1 MENAVAALRRFNR
14 AYTSFAGLL
23 DARYNGSDMSLA
35 EARALYEIAH
45 GARLA
50 SDIQAVLRLDPGY
63 LSRIIRGFQ
72 TRGWITRGRGADARQ
87 RPIELTPAGR
97 DAFEALDRTTHDRA
111 ADQLAG
117 LAEAD
122 REALTA
128 ALDSMRTL
136 LGGSGIA
143 PYEIRTFRAGDMGM
157 IAARQSILY
166 QGFDWN
172 RPMEALLG
180 EVTAAFVRHF
190 KPGRDQCWIAER
202 AGVMAGSVM
211 LVDAGDGVAKL
222 RLLYVEPWARDLGIG
237 GALVDRC
244 IAFARDAGY
253 TRIALW
259 THTVLTSARRIYD
272 AAGFRLTETAMHHD
286 FGRPEQGETWE
297 LDLADMVRET

>member
-14 AYTSFAGLL
+14 SYTRFAGLL
-23 DARYNGSDMSLA
+23 GPRYNGSDLSLA

-45 GARLA
+45 GVALA
-50 SDIQAVLRLDPGY
+50 SDIQETLGLDAGY
-63 LSRIIRGFQ
+63 VSRIIRGFQ

-97 DAFEALDRTTHDRA
+97 DAFETLDRTTHARA
-111 ADQLAG
+111 ADQLSG
-117 LAEAD
+117 LADSD
-122 REALTA
+122 RRAMTA
-128 ALDSMRTL
+128 ALDSVRTM
-136 LGGSGIA
+136 LGGGGIA
-143 PYEIRTFRAGDMGM
+143 PYDIRTFRVGDMGM
-157 IAARQSILY
+157 IAARQAILY
-166 QGFDWN
+166 ESFGWG

-180 EVTAAFVRHF
+180 EVTASFVREYT
-190 KPGRDQCWIAER
+190 PGRDQCWIADR

-211 LVDAGDGVAKL
+211 LVDAGGGVAKL
-222 RLLYVEPWARDLGIG
+222 RLLYVEPWARGLGIG

-272 AAGFRLTETAMHHD
+272 AAGFQLTETAMHHD

-297 LDLADMVRET
+297 LDLVRAPGKD

>member
-1 MENAVAALRRFNR
+1 VENAVAALRRFNR
-14 AYTSFAGLL
+14 TYTRLAGLL
-23 DARYNGSDMSLA
+23 EPRYNGSDLSLA

-45 GARLA
+45 GALLA
-50 SDIQAVLRLDPGY
+50 SDIQAVLGLDAGY
-63 LSRIIRGFQ
+63 VSRIIRGFQ

-97 DAFEALDRTTHDRA
+97 TAFDTLDRTTRQRA

-117 LAEAD
+117 LADAD
-122 REALTA
+122 RRALTA
-128 ALDSMRTL
+128 ALDSVQAL
-136 LGGSGIA
+136 LGGSGVA
-143 PYEIRTFRAGDMGM
+143 PYAIRTFRTGDMGM

-166 QGFDWN
+166 EPFDWG
-172 RPMEALLG
+172 RPMEALQG
-180 EVTAAFVRHF
+180 EITAAFVRDY

-211 LVDAGDGVAKL
+211 LVDVGDGVAKL
-222 RLLYVEPWARDLGIG
+222 RLLYVEPWARGLGIG

-253 TRIALW
+253 ARITLW

-272 AAGFRLTETAMHHD
+272 AAGFTLTETAMHDD
-286 FGRPEQGETWE
+286 FGRPEQGETWD
-297 LDLADMVRET
+297 LDLTGATGTH

>member
-63 LSRIIRGFQ
+63 LSRIVRGFQ

-97 DAFEALDRTTHDRA
+97 DAFSALDRTTHDRA
-111 ADQLAG
+111 AGQLAG
-117 LAEAD
+117 LADAD
-122 REALTA
+122 RQALTA
-128 ALDSMRTL
+128 ALDSMRAL
-136 LGGSGIA
+136 LGGGGVA

-157 IAARQSILY
+157 IAARQAILY
-166 QGFDWN
+166 EPYGWG

-222 RLLYVEPWARDLGIG
+222 RLLYVEPWARGLGIG

-244 IAFARDAGY
+244 VAFARDAGY
-253 TRIALW
+253 ARIALW
-259 THTVLTSARRIYD
+259 THTVLASARRIYA
-272 AAGFRLTETAMHHD
+272 AAGFHLTETAIHHD

-297 LDLADMVRET
+297 LDLADIAREA